1 MALNTTHA
9 SVIISSRTDG
19 FARAHR
25 PTTRTKINRMT
36 TLPHQPAGRS
46 TATWY
51 SMVEEDD
58 ASEPLPTE
66 LNTIDHPRFLAVSKD
81 KLTVRYVGR
90 GNHSQDVGAVR
101 TEWPCPQRC
110 LVYYF
115 EVTVADSGT
124 RGSIAVGLADKH
136 FQLNRQPGW
145 EPNSYACACSP
156 PPLFESHPEL
166 TFSRLEIYFPIQT
179 TATTAAATSTPS
191 AASSTARASVR
202 ATSSAAGCSPTA
214 ARSSSPRT
222 ARTWASPSRISAAWS
237 TRPSACTAPVRR
249 CPST

>member
-58 ASEPLPTE
+58 ASELLPTE

-81 KLTVRYVGR
+81 KLTVRYVG
-90 GNHSQDVGAVR
+90 
-101 TEWPCPQRC
+101 
-110 LVYYF
+110 LI
-115 EVTVADSGT
+115 VAS
-124 RGSIAVGLADKH
+124 
-136 FQLNRQPGW
+136 
-145 EPNSYACACSP
+145 SY
-156 PPLFESHPEL
+156 
-166 TFSRLEIYFPIQT
+166 SRLIAPQPQPEVE
-179 TATTAAATSTPS
+179 
-191 AASSTARASVR
+191 SVQNH
-202 ATSSAAGCSPTA
+202 
-214 ARSSSPRT
+214 
-222 ARTWASPSRISAAWS
+222 
-237 TRPSACTAPVRR
+237 AP
-249 CPST
+249 